1 MEPLHS
7 TMHHDQLQLAT
18 TSPAIVFEAVL
29 SPLHFHGLRAHE
41 ATCTSALCGV
51 QACHACAHLQ
61 RPAAL
66 AAAVRLLVPRC
77 WRRRLLAAAV
87 PLLAAATIGCWRR
100 RRSPAAAAAAAVAL
114 AGAGHGGAGNGD
126 DGHGG
131 DGHGGDGEGD
141 SAGEGEAGG
150 TAAPQPTACFWPR
163 GRGVLQPVAT
173 APLFFG
179 GTQILLAPHGR
190 TDRG

>member
-61 RPAAL
+61 RPAVL
-66 AAAVRLLVPRC
+66 AAAVRLLLPRC
-77 WRRRLLAAAV
+77 WRQRLLAAAV
-87 PLLAAATIGCWRR
+87 PLLAAATRSAAGGGGNRQQQQQQQPSP
-100 RRSPAAAAAAAVAL
+100 SPALV
-114 AGAGHGGAGNGD
+114 
-126 DGHGG
+126 
-131 DGHGGDGEGD
+131 
-141 SAGEGEAGG
+141 
-150 TAAPQPTACFWPR
+150 TAALVTATMATAAMATAAMAR
-163 GRGVLQPVAT
+163 AT
-173 APLFFG
+173 APARARQAARRRHSPRRAFG
-179 GTQILLAPHGR
+179 RVGWGVAACGNGTAFLRRDANFACPAR